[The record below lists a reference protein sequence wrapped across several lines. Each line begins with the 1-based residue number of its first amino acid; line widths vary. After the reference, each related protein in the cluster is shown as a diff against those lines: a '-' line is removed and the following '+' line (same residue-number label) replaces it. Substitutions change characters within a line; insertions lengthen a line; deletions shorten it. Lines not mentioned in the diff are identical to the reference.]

1 MEKINHLYTHKR
13 EVFLIQRKEGVGCEG
28 RGVVVGEQLA
38 PDIQDVVVLQIR
50 GGRGVC

>member
-1 MEKINHLYTHKR
+1 MR
-13 EVFLIQRKEGVGCEG
+13 GEVLWWVSR
-28 RGVVVGEQLA
+28 LA